1 MPDPERRDA
10 MNGVNFQASFHNLTQ
25 VDRVQ
30 QDEHHAPIVKQDQN
44 AEEAKEEAARRIDM
58 PTQPDEPEG
67 KIVDPENKKEN
78 PKQRRKKKKKKKGK
92 PKRPPDRRRD
102 RGRFVDFSA

>member
-25 VDRVQ
+25 VDKIQ
-30 QDEHHAPIVKQDQN
+30 QDEHHAPVAKQDQN
-44 AEEAKEEAARRIDM
+44 AEAAKEEAAKRIDM
-58 PTQPDEPEG
+58 PTEPDEPEG
-67 KIVDPENKKEN
+67 KVVDPEAKKEN
-78 PKQRRKKKKKKKGK
+78 PGRRRKKKKKKKQA
-92 PKRPPDRRRD
+92 KRAPDRRRD